1 MKVVDEGIMLLN
13 GQAQSSSGLN
23 NNPIIAEA
31 EVREHLPWTLL
42 RVICCHHPFSFTL
55 QSHIS
60 FDFFCCHLSYQDQIP
75 PMKVVDEGRM
85 LLNGQAQGSSGLN
98 KIHIN
103 KAKAEVEV
111 RDLSALDIVESVL
124 LPSSFF
130 SSHGDLTFHLFTFA
144 FISLVRIKSLP

>member
-1 MKVVDEGIMLLN
+1 
-13 GQAQSSSGLN
+13 
-23 NNPIIAEA
+23 
-31 EVREHLPWTLL
+31 
-42 RVICCHHPFSFTL
+42 
-55 QSHIS
+55 
-60 FDFFCCHLSYQDQIP
+60 
-75 PMKVVDEGRM
+75 MKVVDEGRM